1 MIYVTSTRCKVCT
14 SPLREEVD
22 ARLLGERRTPEGAYF
37 RYEEIVAWANQQGLD
52 ISSGGLSRHR
62 SNHLLPAVGQALE
75 TQAVMEAVAK
85 ATGKQLS
92 LHSAVVNVIAHKALR
107 LLDETDLKDLDPIKA
122 LNLAV
127 RSAEAALRLEKTERI
142 LTKDVAAKVEKKLS
156 TAPGISPE
164 ILKTIRQELYG
175 LAG

>member
-1 MIYVTSTRCKVCT
+1 MLT
-14 SPLREEVD
+14 
-22 ARLLGERRTPEGAYF
+22 GETRTPEGAYY
-37 RYEEIVAWANQQGLD
+37 RYEEIVGWAAERGLE
-52 ISSGGLSRHR
+52 ISAGGLSRHR
-62 SNHLLPAVGQALE
+62 SNHLMPAVGQALE
-75 TQAVMEAVAK
+75 TQTVMEAISK

-92 LHSAVVNVIAHKALR
+92 LHAAVVNVIAHKALR

-122 LNLAV
+122 LGLAV
-127 RSAEAALRLEKTERI
+127 RSAEAALRLEKTERL
-142 LTKDVAAKVEKKLS
+142 LTKDVAAKVEKKLA